1 MHAKMLPYCRTLKI
15 ICYNFGS
22 LLLLAFETLQS
33 KVSKQGSIGIIFGN
47 KKTFTQSQQCF
58 SKQPN
63 TNKTPL
69 RLNSKGIGITRL
81 KFYQTNTTTLKKGS
95 HVPNKS
101 NLTFYFPE

>member
-1 MHAKMLPYCRTLKI
+1 MHAIMLPLCRTLKI

-33 KVSKQGSIGIIFGN
+33 KVSKRDSIGTIFGN

-63 TNKTPL
+63 TNETPL
-69 RLNSKGIGITRL
+69 HLNSKGTGITRL
-81 KFYQTNTTTLKKGS
+81 SFIK
-95 HVPNKS
+95 
-101 NLTFYFPE
+101 LTPH